1 MVSTRSKTA
10 QTKLERLG
18 VSGTKVEPKETK
30 IKAKK
35 NNTATSK
42 KVAPKTPS
50 SNTASKKR
58 KSPNTPSSEN
68 PSKRVKTTRSPT
80 KQAKIDD
87 QEADPIIF
95 INRAPVLQL
104 WGACVAHFIYPS
116 LSWETCLSAGS
127 AISTICAISKG
138 RSIGTVPEKNDSEG
152 KQQARDK
159 AKKKQ
164 KELDRIEVMHFK
176 LKLKDGLVLVGS
188 KQKPGSEE
196 LLKKKFAEKEYEAA
210 KDAFDGA
217 LKSWEGDEEGLN
229 EKAFKFYEGFRP
241 DVRKG
246 EKGWGRKGELSLAK
260 VKSTIE
266 FSLAAL

>member
-1 MVSTRSKTA
+1 MK
-10 QTKLERLG
+10 E
-18 VSGTKVEPKETK
+18 EPKETK

-35 NNTATSK
+35 NNTAAPK
-42 KVAPKTPS
+42 KVAPKIPS

-58 KSPNTPSSEN
+58 KSPNTPSSES
-68 PSKRVKTTRSPT
+68 PAKRVKTTGSPT
-80 KQAKIDD
+80 KQTKIDE

-104 WGACVAHFIYPS
+104 WGACVAHFTYPS

-138 RSIGTVPEKNDSEG
+138 RSIGTIPEKDDSEG
-152 KQQARDK
+152 KQHARDK

-188 KQKPGSEE
+188 KQKGKPGSEE
-196 LLKKKFAEKEYEAA
+196 LLKKKFSEKEYEAA
-210 KDAFDGA
+210 REAFDGA

-229 EKAFKFYEGFRP
+229 EKAFKFHEGFRP

-246 EKGWGRKGELSLAK
+246 EKGWGRKGELSLVK

-266 FSLAAL
+266 K